1 MKITKITGQDQSPSD
16 RKNLKVDKSKINN
29 QPRKQNSPSIYFGL
43 WLSLVSFSTLFVLA
57 GFLLSSA
64 VIYLNFLDFHQAL
77 PHIKEVG
84 LNLLRVNGALTIL
97 YTVSIPLVK
106 ILSFGE

>member
-1 MKITKITGQDQSPSD
+1 MKITKLTGQAISD
-16 RKNLKVDKSKINN
+16 RENRKKNIPKVNES
-29 QPRKQNSPSIYFGL
+29 RSPSIYFGL

-84 LNLLRVNGALTIL
+84 LNLFRVNGALTIL